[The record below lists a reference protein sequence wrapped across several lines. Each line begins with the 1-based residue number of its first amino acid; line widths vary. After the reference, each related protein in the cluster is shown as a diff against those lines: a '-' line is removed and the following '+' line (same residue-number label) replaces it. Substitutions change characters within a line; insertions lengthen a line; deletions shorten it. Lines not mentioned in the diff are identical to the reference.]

1 MLSNV
6 QVILSLIIRKLT
18 KFLSLT
24 SRNSFKLIF
33 YNFILSKMSSCLP
46 PYAEG
51 VNPTF
56 ERLGQD
62 RMTCKA
68 KGCCWDNDINK
79 GKNNV

>member
-1 MLSNV
+1 
-6 QVILSLIIRKLT
+6 
-18 KFLSLT
+18 
-24 SRNSFKLIF
+24 
-33 YNFILSKMSSCLP
+33 MSSCLP

-79 GKNNV
+79 GKKMKSYDCMHKWKFQNSILNYI

>member
-1 MLSNV
+1 
-6 QVILSLIIRKLT
+6 
-18 KFLSLT
+18 
-24 SRNSFKLIF
+24 
-33 YNFILSKMSSCLP
+33 MSSCLP

-79 GKNNV
+79 GKNNVLRIPFEIFIRCSYVANRC

>member
-1 MLSNV
+1 
-6 QVILSLIIRKLT
+6 
-18 KFLSLT
+18 
-24 SRNSFKLIF
+24 
-33 YNFILSKMSSCLP
+33 MSSCLP

-79 GKNNV
+79 GKNNVYESH

>member
-1 MLSNV
+1 
-6 QVILSLIIRKLT
+6 
-18 KFLSLT
+18 
-24 SRNSFKLIF
+24 
-33 YNFILSKMSSCLP
+33 MSSCLP

-79 GKNNV
+79 GKKHLYDFQLKITARCTYVTNSCKPIVSLENST

>member
-1 MLSNV
+1 MGELMLNNV
-6 QVILSLIIRKLT
+6 LVIHSLIIRKFT
-18 KFLSLT
+18 KFYFIRT
-24 SRNSFKLIF
+24 M
-33 YNFILSKMSSCLP
+33 NFFLSKMSSCLP

-79 GKNNV
+79 GKNLIK

>member
-1 MLSNV
+1 
-6 QVILSLIIRKLT
+6 
-18 KFLSLT
+18 
-24 SRNSFKLIF
+24 
-33 YNFILSKMSSCLP
+33 MSSCLP

-79 GKNNV
+79 GKKMKSYDWQSSIACTNGTFLNPILNYN

>member
-1 MLSNV
+1 
-6 QVILSLIIRKLT
+6 
-18 KFLSLT
+18 
-24 SRNSFKLIF
+24 
-33 YNFILSKMSSCLP
+33 MSSCLP

-79 GKNNV
+79 GKNNFQLRIFIKIKIRCSYVTNSG